1 MTALIITTILAL
13 SISALC
19 SALEAMLYSIPWT
32 ALEKMKGSGS
42 KAGAILY
49 HMRSNVEQPISAIL
63 TLNTIANTA
72 GASLAGA
79 LAAAALGA
87 ENVPIFAAVFT
98 VLVLLFGEIIP
109 KTLGV
114 SYPEPIGRL
123 LAWPLM
129 LLTTILRPAT
139 WLTGQITKLLTP
151 KESGPEATEDDI
163 KAMARIS
170 RQAGVIQGYEE
181 TAIGNILA
189 LDQKRVYDVMT
200 PRTVVFSLSEDNTVD
215 EAYESPSFW
224 NFSRIPVYADDKED
238 IVGFVLRR
246 DVAQHRDADNGSVT
260 LSSIMQPIHF
270 VLESITL
277 DKVLAEFLE
286 RHQHLF
292 AVLDEYGGLAGVISL
307 EDVIEEMLGREIVDE
322 SDVAA
327 DLREVARKRRA
338 RATAQARE
346 DAREN
351 TEGETASSS
360 PSSN

>member
-1 MTALIITTILAL
+1 MTALIITVVLAL

-19 SALEAMLYSIPWT
+19 SMLEAMLYSIPWT
-32 ALEKMKGSGS
+32 TLEKMRESGS
-42 KAGAILY
+42 KAGEIL
-49 HMRSNVEQPISAIL
+49 HHLRSNVDQPISAIL

-87 ENVPIFAAVFT
+87 ENTPIFAAVFT

-114 SYPEPIGRL
+114 TYPEPIGRL
-123 LAWPLM
+123 LAWPLAF
-129 LLTTILRPAT
+129 LTTVLRPAT
-139 WLTGQITKLLTP
+139 WLTGQLTKLLTP

-163 KAMARIS
+163 KAMARMS
-170 RQAGVIQGYEE
+170 LQAGTIQSYEE
-181 TAIGNILA
+181 TAISNILA
-189 LDQKRVYDVMT
+189 LDQRRVHDVMT
-200 PRTVVFSLSEDNTVD
+200 PRTVVFSLPEDCTVD
-215 EAYESPSFW
+215 EAYTSRNFW
-224 NFSRIPVYADDKED
+224 NFSRIPVYSEDRED
-238 IVGFVLRR
+238 IVGFVMRKNI
-246 DVAQHRDADNGSVT
+246 VQHRDSDKGDVK
-260 LSSIMQPIHF
+260 LGDIMQPIHF
-270 VLESITL
+270 VMESITL

-307 EDVIEEMLGREIVDE
+307 EDVIEEMLGQEIVDE

-338 RATAQARE
+338 KATALARE
-346 DAREN
+346 PQEKNSDK
-351 TEGETASSS
+351 TAK
-360 PSSN
+360 

>member
-1 MTALIITTILAL
+1 MTALIITIILAL

-19 SALEAMLYSIPWT
+19 STLEAMLYSIPWT
-32 ALEKMKGSGS
+32 SLEKMKESGS
-42 KAGAILY
+42 KAGEILH
-49 HMRSNVEQPISAIL
+49 HMRSNVEKPISAIL

-87 ENVPIFAAVFT
+87 ENMPVFAAVFT

-129 LLTTILRPAT
+129 LLTTALRPAT

-151 KESGPEATEDDI
+151 KDTGPEATEDDI

-200 PRTVVFSLSEDNTVD
+200 PRTVVFSLSEDSTVD
-215 EAYESPSFW
+215 EAYTSPSFW
-224 NFSRIPVYADDKED
+224 NFSRIPVYAEDRED
-238 IVGFVLRR
+238 IVGFVLRKNI
-246 DVAQHRDADNGSVT
+246 VLHRDSGKGMVKLGD
-260 LSSIMQPIHF
+260 IMQPIHF

-277 DKVLAEFLE
+277 DKVLSEFLE

-338 RATAQARE
+338 RATASLR
-346 DAREN
+346 D
-351 TEGETASSS
+351 EGRGEAADGKSQNALSA
-360 PSSN
+360 

>member
-1 MTALIITTILAL
+1 MTALIITIILAL

-19 SALEAMLYSIPWT
+19 STLEAMLYSIPWT
-32 ALEKMKGSGS
+32 TLEKMRDSGS
-42 KAGAILY
+42 KAGEILY
-49 HMRSNVEQPISAIL
+49 QLRSNVERPISAIL

-79 LAAAALGA
+79 LAASALGA
-87 ENVPIFAAVFT
+87 ENVPAFAAVFT

-114 SYPEPIGRL
+114 SHPEPIGRF

-151 KESGPEATEDDI
+151 DDTGPEATEDDI

-170 RQAGVIQGYEE
+170 RQAGTIQSYEE
-181 TAIGNILA
+181 TAISNILA
-189 LDQKRVYDVMT
+189 LDERRVHDVMT
-200 PRTVVFSLSEDNTVD
+200 PRTVVFSLSEDCTVD
-215 EAYESPSFW
+215 EAYTSPNFW
-224 NFSRIPVYADDKED
+224 NFSRIPVYAEDRED
-238 IVGFVLRR
+238 IVGFVMRKNIVL
-246 DVAQHRDADNGSVT
+246 HRDSDKGDVK
-260 LSSIMQPIHF
+260 LGDIMQPIHF
-270 VLESITL
+270 VMESITL

-338 RATAQARE
+338 KATSLARE
-346 DAREN
+346 PQEKIA
-351 TEGETASSS
+351 AK
-360 PSSN
+360 